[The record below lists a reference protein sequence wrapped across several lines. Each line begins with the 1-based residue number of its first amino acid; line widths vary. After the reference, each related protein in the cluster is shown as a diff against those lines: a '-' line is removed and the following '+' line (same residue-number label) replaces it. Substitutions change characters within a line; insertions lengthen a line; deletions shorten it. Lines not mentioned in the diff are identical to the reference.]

1 MSILL
6 LIFGVFI
13 FFGLLMAA
21 LMAVAIWILAAG
33 SFMAFIVGGY
43 VTEMFVGHGSGHD
56 GFLLGGAAGVLILWG
71 TLAYLGNKADKED
84 KKK

>member
-1 MSILL
+1 MSILF
-6 LIFGVFI
+6 LIFGVFV

-21 LMAVAIWILAAG
+21 LMAVAIWILAAA
-33 SFMAFIVGGY
+33 SVMVFFIGGY

-56 GFLLGGAAGVLILWG
+56 GFLLGGAVGVLILWG
-71 TLAYLGNKADKED
+71 TLAYLGNKADKAD